1 MDLMTEL
8 KKTLSKNKS
17 DQQVP
22 ESLEGEVTEDGILA
36 KFRESY
42 AKLYNS
48 AGTEE
53 EVGRLKLQ
61 LAEMITEDALTE
73 VEKVTGDI
81 VKKSM

>member
-1 MDLMTEL
+1 M
-8 KKTLSKNKS
+8 
-17 DQQVP
+17 P

-36 KFRESY
+36 KFRELY

-61 LAEMITEDALTE
+61 LDDMIT
-73 VEKVTGDI
+73 
-81 VKKSM
+81 